1 MLSINKNLLCYSPV
15 SSLYRFFATSVVLE
29 TANSCLST
37 RMFSVRITRGGLN
50 CCFCHWFPK
59 GVRFLK
65 RGMYMEEPP
74 PSAATFSSALSSAG
88 LKLSRY
94 LTN

>member
-1 MLSINKNLLCYSPV
+1 MI
-15 SSLYRFFATSVVLE
+15 FASFKSVQIFRDIGILKK
-29 TANSCLST
+29 ANSCLST
-37 RMFSVRITRGGLN
+37 RVFSARIARGGLN

-74 PSAATFSSALSSAG
+74 
-88 LKLSRY
+88 
-94 LTN
+94 